1 MKNEKEIREAYKNGV
16 HTVVLFRMQSHF
28 LKFTEFLTWLEER

>member
-16 HTVVLFRMQSHF
+16 SPIKLFRLQSSY
-28 LKFTEFLTWLEER
+28 LKFTEFLTWLEEE